1 MTSFFFILKRVM
13 RGVQQILL
21 TEKRYRKEIKGHLL
35 SFYFVGITIEFN
47 VSKKMVP
54 YCEKEPN
61 L

>member
-1 MTSFFFILKRVM
+1 MC
-13 RGVQQILL
+13 GVEQILL
-21 TEKRYRKEIKGHLL
+21 TEKRYRKKIKERLL
-35 SFYFVGITIEFN
+35 TFYFVGITIEFN